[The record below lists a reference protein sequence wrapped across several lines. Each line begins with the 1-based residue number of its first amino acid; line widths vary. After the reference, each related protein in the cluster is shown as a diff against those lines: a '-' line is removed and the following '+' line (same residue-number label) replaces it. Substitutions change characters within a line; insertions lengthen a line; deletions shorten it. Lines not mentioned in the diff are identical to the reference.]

1 MIGNNDTLTF
11 TDDDVIIRTKFI
23 HNAPETYIE
32 KNYCPYFG
40 GNHEQLVNKVDLDA
54 HQEYNQ
60 IQDNKSKQKAVYA
73 GP

>member
-54 HQEYNQ
+54 H
-60 IQDNKSKQKAVYA
+60 
-73 GP
+73 